1 MKYQPAAKAS
11 ANPRTKVMMT
21 FRRTCQCDPNSQHSP
36 NGNPVQPAG
45 LVIRFQKSRQ
55 RT

>member
-21 FRRTCQCDPNSQHSP
+21 FRLTCQYYPPTPSIPQTVIQFSP
-36 NGNPVQPAG
+36 
-45 LVIRFQKSRQ
+45 LVL
-55 RT
+55 